1 MNQTQSQP
9 SEAPKPLRADAQ
21 RNRLRV
27 LAAAREAFE
36 AEGITVNVEA
46 IAKRAGVGVGT
57 VYRHFPT
64 KEALFEAIILT
75 NLQAF
80 VEDAHR
86 LADAPDAGAAFY
98 AYLERVFIES
108 DASMAIKDALSGTD
122 FQENERAAGTFR
134 ELEAAIE
141 HLLKRSQAAGAT
153 RPDVTIEE
161 LLALVGGACRACS
174 GLRGNAASSR
184 RLASVICDGLR
195 PSFAPA

>member
-1 MNQTQSQP
+1 MSQLP
-9 SEAPKPLRADAQ
+9 TKSSEAPKPLRADAQ

-36 AEGITVNVEA
+36 AEGVTVNVEE

-80 VEDAHR
+80 VDDAHR
-86 LADAPDAGAAFY
+86 SADAPDAGMAFY

-108 DASMAIKDALSGTD
+108 EASMAIKDVLSETD
-122 FQENERAAGTFR
+122 FQENELAAATFR
-134 ELEAAIE
+134 ELEAAVE

-161 LLALVGGACRACS
+161 LLALVGSACRACS
-174 GLRGNAASSR
+174 GRGNAVSSR

-195 PSFAPA
+195 PSPASA